1 VDLTKIPET
10 SENCSHL
17 LSKILLL
24 MFFLNIYKYSV
35 CDSMDQMTGLDPV
48 ELELEMVVRYDVCSR
63 N

>member
-1 VDLTKIPET
+1 
-10 SENCSHL
+10 
-17 LSKILLL
+17 